1 MNELEKDLQKIN
13 DADQKWDFDT
23 LDKLIKKYN
32 NTTYEEIKEA
42 LYNLVISFRFQF
54 MEAYESMTE
63 TEDMIDLLRSAIRC
77 NDQLI
82 ALKPALNLELE
93 KNQWHM
99 MIADLVTDNSEKEKW
114 LQKAYNTLDKQLDE
128 NEEEIDLMCEK
139 IDLLQQL
146 QDLKYSEKRTQ
157 DIDLLVAN
165 LIGKIQTNVFIDTVD
180 SYDFG
185 VLLEVIVAYFWMS
198 KKGNANLTSSYFPL
212 FLELIEQQ
220 ISKQA
225 ELRMEYVSVLAR
237 AHNDESINE
246 LKNLEMI
253 TTNGRQILTNQNPL
267 DGRYLNMLEH
277 LLELHDRIINQEWKI
292 KIGLLVE
299 ELFNRLHEKTSD
311 ISTITKK
318 DDNNLPG
325 VFYWMLKEISFRLKI
340 EGIQHSRERRKK
352 LDFLVT
358 NFLDT
363 IEQYSFE
370 DYGVEYSFYDIL
382 DFLIPK
388 FWMLT
393 EKSAAFARSY
403 FQLFLELAKKLFI
416 KQPEFRM
423 DFVYALARWH
433 DEKNENALQNLELI
447 ETHSRH
453 IILNDLAFGEKYDRI
468 ANELALLSG
477 SINDRKWKMKISLLA
492 EEFFEQMSMI
502 SPKHIKHLSV
512 RANLYENRIL
522 DELSNSKNIDLAK
535 KYFNSMYELINQSL
549 AIDENWQA
557 SFYANKLKK
566 CNRLLFGNTNE
577 ELNKKAIELYHRDI
591 SLQMTPNDLSPN
603 EIPHI
608 NSNDMNSLAECYL
621 LQGDTEKAWKVV
633 QDHAAML
640 KEEKKEYE
648 IIHNMIL

>member
-1 MNELEKDLQKIN
+1 
-13 DADQKWDFDT
+13 
-23 LDKLIKKYN
+23 
-32 NTTYEEIKEA
+32 
-42 LYNLVISFRFQF
+42 VISFRFQF

-277 LLELHDRIINQEWKI
+277 LLE
-292 KIGLLVE
+292 
-299 ELFNRLHEKTSD
+299 
-311 ISTITKK
+311 
-318 DDNNLPG
+318 
-325 VFYWMLKEISFRLKI
+325 
-340 EGIQHSRERRKK
+340 
-352 LDFLVT
+352 
-358 NFLDT
+358 
-363 IEQYSFE
+363 
-370 DYGVEYSFYDIL
+370 
-382 DFLIPK
+382 
-388 FWMLT
+388 
-393 EKSAAFARSY
+393 
-403 FQLFLELAKKLFI
+403 
-416 KQPEFRM
+416 
-423 DFVYALARWH
+423 
-433 DEKNENALQNLELI
+433 
-447 ETHSRH
+447 
-453 IILNDLAFGEKYDRI
+453 
-468 ANELALLSG
+468 
-477 SINDRKWKMKISLLA
+477 
-492 EEFFEQMSMI
+492 
-502 SPKHIKHLSV
+502 
-512 RANLYENRIL
+512 
-522 DELSNSKNIDLAK
+522 
-535 KYFNSMYELINQSL
+535 
-549 AIDENWQA
+549 
-557 SFYANKLKK
+557 
-566 CNRLLFGNTNE
+566 GNG
-577 ELNKKAIELYHRDI
+577 K
-591 SLQMTPNDLSPN
+591 
-603 EIPHI
+603 
-608 NSNDMNSLAECYL
+608 
-621 LQGDTEKAWKVV
+621 
-633 QDHAAML
+633 
-640 KEEKKEYE
+640 
-648 IIHNMIL
+648 